1 MALIENSSRC
11 PTNEEGEKVVPGEV
25 PWIVDL
31 VDKVSSGGG
40 EWIAQWL
47 WLSCEHVSSGGGEWI
62 AQWLWLSCE
71 HVSSGGGEWV
81 HSGCGWAAGVA
92 VAAEAEAGAA
102 AERAGG

>member
-11 PTNEEGEKVVPGEV
+11 PTNEEGEKEVPGEV

-47 WLSCEHVSSGGGEWI
+47 WLSCEHVSSGGGEWN
-62 AQWLWLSCE
+62 AQWLWLS
-71 HVSSGGGEWV
+71 
-81 HSGCGWAAGVA
+81 
-92 VAAEAEAGAA
+92 
-102 AERAGG
+102 